1 MFLKLKMILKLTD
14 VSKVKDDLNLQL
26 ITKDDQGK
34 QNKGR
39 SDDYE

>member
-1 MFLKLKMILKLTD
+1 MILKLTD

-39 SDDYE
+39 SNNYE